1 MDLSRWLL
9 RASRWSRNPPSAG
22 RVKLVLGVVAVA
34 LVIAGMQWAGWW
46 PDWAM
51 LEPQPRRPGL
61 R

>member
-22 RVKLVLGVVAVA
+22 RVRLVLGVVAVA
-34 LVIAGMQWAGWW
+34 LAIAGVQWAGWW
-46 PDWAM
+46 PDWAT
-51 LEPQPRRPGL
+51 LEPQPGRPRL